1 MSYQQLD
8 PSQGADY
15 EYGSMPRG
23 NMKRKPVPSPYRKEK
38 SSFDDDSDN
47 ENAVGDRRSVQI
59 IGYLPDLKPF
69 INKDNE
75 RKVHFSDGVV
85 ADENL
90 DENGNPFSPPQTPFF
105 RMFDSK
111 EAFSSWFREGSVR
124 GSVFNLC
131 SATLGA
137 GALALP
143 YAFSRAGWLLGCIM
157 LLLGAAGKFV
167 CPLRNVLL
175 RDTLD

>member
-15 EYGSMPRG
+15 EYGSMPRD
-23 NMKRKPVPSPYRKEK
+23 NAKRKPVPSPYRKEK

-105 RMFDSK
+105 RMFESK